1 MKMKYFIEKHIPT
14 KVVTLLK
21 VIIIL
26 PHFLYETIYRMLW
39 NLWHSYSIVKNETVD
54 LAELSIVS
62 HILEKGI
69 TMPKRRLGFGYDN
82 VRVVIRRIKQI
93 IIKYSS
99 HQIEIQSA
107 ICDLK
112 QYYKIHKEAN
122 FDLPADIDAGINEI
136 LKYKQYD
143 TQPCFEIAKDEYFKE
158 TNNFAEFANQRH
170 SVRWYT
176 DGPITDDEIV
186 KVINLAQTA
195 PSACNRQGTKVYVI
209 STEEKKKEVLKL
221 QKGNR
226 GFGNKAERILLIT
239 NNMNKYKYSNKAM
252 AFTDSGIFTMNL
264 LYALHYY
271 KICACT
277 LNAALSIRKERN
289 LRKIIGYSKSEF
301 PVVFISIGHAPEK
314 IMIAGSQ
321 RLKTHDICNFI

>member
-1 MKMKYFIEKHIPT
+1 MNFLSKNHIPT
-14 KVVTLLK
+14 KVVTLVK
-21 VIIIL
+21 VIIFL

-39 NLWHSYSIVKNETVD
+39 NLWNSYSIVKNETVD

-69 TMPKRRLGFGYDN
+69 TMPERRLGFGYDN
-82 VRVVIRRIKQI
+82 VRGVIRRIKQI

-99 HQIEIQSA
+99 HHIEIQSA
-107 ICDLK
+107 ISDLE
-112 QYYKIHKEAN
+112 QYYKIHKEAK
-122 FDLPADIDAGINEI
+122 FELPADIDAGVNEI
-136 LKYKQYD
+136 LKYKQYE
-143 TQPCFEIAKDEYFKE
+143 TQPCFEITKGEFFKE
-158 TNNFAEFANQRH
+158 TNKFADFAKQRH
-170 SVRWYT
+170 SVRWYS
-176 DGPITDDEIV
+176 DIPVTDDEIV
-186 KVINLAQTA
+186 KVIKLAQTA

-226 GFGNKAERILLIT
+226 GFGNKAERILLVT
-239 NNMNKYKYSNKAM
+239 NNMNKYKYSNKDM

-277 LNAALSIRKERN
+277 LNAALSIKKERT

-301 PVVFISIGHAPEK
+301 PVVFISIGHATNK
-314 IMIAGSQ
+314 FMIAGSQ
-321 RLKTHDICNFI
+321 RLKIEQIYKIV